1 MSHTP
6 RFCHATHFSLPLSQD
21 FLFPLWP
28 QTSDVLQ
35 LCLMQKGSKIC
46 CKSVTPTNSYISKF
60 TTNKCDSLWHFVH
73 QPWRSM
79 LSFAVLLMVQLQ
91 SKVPEDQMTC
101 SGSEWWR
108 KVIHWGHTLPTLHL
122 APTVCIWQAQTP
134 SVPGCLLW
142 VFRVFVEVN
151 SLSVTDWQGKIQ
163 TEVSDGVHND
173 GHFQCHKALSIF
185 LSTDISFLG
194 CSPAACAKAHSCGW
208 FIVYPNEE
216 PDNPFISLG
225 FLWVLLFNSSRKS
238 FACL

>member
-1 MSHTP
+1 MTLCTSALKVYAE
-6 RFCHATHFSLPLSQD
+6 FCSLAYGATSEQSARGSD
-21 FLFPLWP
+21 DLFRIR
-28 QTSDVLQ
+28 
-35 LCLMQKGSKIC
+35 MMEKG
-46 CKSVTPTNSYISKF
+46 Y
-60 TTNKCDSLWHFVH
+60 
-73 QPWRSM
+73 
-79 LSFAVLLMVQLQ
+79 
-91 SKVPEDQMTC
+91 
-101 SGSEWWR
+101 
-108 KVIHWGHTLPTLHL
+108 TLGTYPTLHL
-122 APTVCIWQAQTP
+122 APTVSVWQAQTL
-134 SVPGCLLW
+134 SVPGCLFW

-163 TEVSDGVHND
+163 TEISYGVHND

-225 FLWVLLFNSSRKS
+225 FLWVLLFNSSGKS